1 MRIGFIG
8 AGKVGCSLG
17 KYFKSR
23 GAEVVGY
30 YSRTLDSAR
39 TAAEFV
45 GTNYYESLETVVG
58 FSDCLFFTVNDTAIA
73 DVWTKVRKLDI
84 SGKMICHCSGA
95 KSASVFEGVDERKA
109 YGFSLHP
116 ISPFSSRYDSYK
128 NIKDAYFTLEGNKEK
143 LDVMEAFLHE
153 MQLSYTVISGEEKVK
168 YHAACVF
175 ASNLMVALSKDAI
188 DLLCEVGF
196 SEEDAQRALA
206 PLMEQN
212 LKAILEKGPKEALT
226 GPMERGDGETIRN
239 HLEVLK
245 ENKREVYQVLSK
257 ELLEIAREKHKEKDY
272 ESIEGLLR

>member
-1 MRIGFIG
+1 MKIGFIG

-17 KYFKSR
+17 KYFA
-23 GAEVVGY
+23 GQHADVVGY
-30 YSRTLDSAR
+30 YSRTLDSAK

-45 GTNYYESLETVVG
+45 GTNYFESLETVVDL
-58 FSDCLFFTVNDTAIA
+58 SDCLFFTVNDTAIL
-73 DVWTKVRKLDI
+73 DVWNKVKELDI
-84 SGKMICHCSGA
+84 SGKIICHCSGA
-95 KSASVFEGVDERKA
+95 KSASVFEGVDEKGA
-109 YGFSLHP
+109 YAFSLHP

-128 NIKDAYFTLEGNKEK
+128 NVKDAYFTIEGNEK
-143 LDVMEAFLHE
+143 KLPDMEKFLQKMH
-153 MQLSYTVISGEEKVK
+153 LSYTKIFGEEKVK

-206 PLMEQN
+206 HLMEQN

-272 ESIEGLLR
+272 ESIEGLLS